1 MKTVIKGF
9 IIHQQYTWAPTAT
22 ITFTTHDY
30 VTSPIDGTYQKTSV
44 ICAHEF
50 EVETPDDF
58 DPRPQQVA
66 ALQAAKQKVRAE
78 FAARITEIEKQIS
91 ELTCIDADFAAH
103 RAELE
108 VVVQAGTGRA
118 RRPQKDAC
126 VAKRTPCC
134 QTAPPSS
141 PTSPS

>member
-9 IIHQQYTWAPTAT
+9 IIHQQYTWAPEAT

-30 VTSPIDGTYQKTSV
+30 VKMPIDDTYQKTAV
-44 ICAHEF
+44 ICEHEF

-78 FAARITEIEKQIS
+78 FAARINEIERQIS
-91 ELTCIDADFAAH
+91 ELTC
-103 RAELE
+103 LE
-108 VVVQAGTGRA
+108 VA
-118 RRPQKDAC
+118 
-126 VAKRTPCC
+126 
-134 QTAPPSS
+134 
-141 PTSPS
+141 

>member
-9 IIHQQYTWAPTAT
+9 IIQRQYTWKEKAT

-30 VTSPIDGTYQKTSV
+30 KTNPHTSDHMRIAV

-91 ELTCIDADFAAH
+91 ELTCIEADFAAH

-108 VVVQAGTGRA
+108 VAA
-118 RRPQKDAC
+118 
-126 VAKRTPCC
+126 
-134 QTAPPSS
+134 
-141 PTSPS
+141 

>member
-9 IIHQQYTWAPTAT
+9 IIQQQYSWQEKAT

-30 VTSPIDGTYQKTSV
+30 IAAPINIGHQITAV
-44 ICAHEF
+44 ICEHEF

-78 FAARITEIEKQIS
+78 FAARIDEIERQIS
-91 ELTCIDADFAAH
+91 ELTCLEAEFAAH
-103 RAELE
+103 RAQLE
-108 VVVQAGTGRA
+108 VVSA
-118 RRPQKDAC
+118 
-126 VAKRTPCC
+126 
-134 QTAPPSS
+134 
-141 PTSPS
+141 

>member
-1 MKTVIKGF
+1 MKTLIKGY
-9 IIHQQYTWAPTAT
+9 IIQQQYSWQEEAT

-30 VTSPIDGTYQKTSV
+30 MATPINIGHQITTV

-78 FAARITEIEKQIS
+78 FAARINEIEKQIS
-91 ELTCIDADFAAH
+91 ELTCIDAEFAAH
-103 RAELE
+103 RAELGVE
-108 VVVQAGTGRA
+108 A
-118 RRPQKDAC
+118 
-126 VAKRTPCC
+126 
-134 QTAPPSS
+134 
-141 PTSPS
+141 

>member
-9 IIHQQYTWAPTAT
+9 IVQQQYSWQEKAT

-30 VTSPIDGTYQKTSV
+30 IAAPINIDHQRTAV

-78 FAARITEIEKQIS
+78 FAARISEIEKQIS
-91 ELTCIDADFAAH
+91 ELTCIEAANADFAAH
-103 RAELE
+103 REMIG
-108 VVVQAGTGRA
+108 VVA
-118 RRPQKDAC
+118 
-126 VAKRTPCC
+126 
-134 QTAPPSS
+134 
-141 PTSPS
+141 